1 MIALSCFGHL
11 CEEVDIVQSPESL
24 NELHSSSNFVVYS
37 ELSAEAGKFS
47 TGLKC
52 FCLLCLFVCV
62 CVWGGG
68 GGSGVY
74 PSIKVHSFTGA
85 DSKIL
90 KREGQYPQFLKRE
103 KGRRKIYTSTD
114 VLLCF
119 PYKVFLKLPT
129 K

>member
-62 CVWGGG
+62 CVGGG
-68 GGSGVY
+68 GGGVRCLPFHKSALVY
-74 PSIKVHSFTGA
+74 RCGFKNFEKRGSVPAILEEGEGA
-85 DSKIL
+85 KKDL
-90 KREGQYPQFLKRE
+90 YFH
-103 KGRRKIYTSTD
+103 RRSS
-114 VLLCF
+114 LFSL
-119 PYKVFLKLPT
+119 
-129 K
+129 